1 MERRKNV
8 LVCIF
13 IIVSMILLTLSAYAT
28 SGDNSV
34 DMKDGSSKIYSMVLP
49 TDCDFTIDPY
59 GLTMLDNTKMSL
71 NEILNH
77 PVGLVTSEAVTL
89 NNTNDVGVSVGIE
102 VYLESEI
109 PIRVAKTK
117 DEAKKSSDLY
127 VEILPVGISN
137 IYSATPVTVL
147 NNGIGAA
154 QPGNLIKFKHEKSG
168 EENSKYEFMISG
180 YANPNSPIWKDA
192 AYTQSQKPIKLCMKF
207 SFEYEELDESSEE
220 SESSSTEDSSTEDPS
235 SSKDPDSQESSSEKP
250 TDGETTTV
258 PATVNNVTFS
268 NGAFALKIPK
278 SEVSARPTD
287 ISLIYENEEYNL
299 RYYAVVQITED
310 KDYYIITVT
319 DFPEGEGVCPLKVF
333 AGNKL
338 IYDKATVTFP

>member
-8 LVCIF
+8 LACIF
-13 IIVSMILLTLSAYAT
+13 IIMSMILLTLSAYAT

-34 DMKDGSSKIYSMVLP
+34 DMKVSPSKIYSMVLP

-59 GLTMLDNTKMSL
+59 GLTMLDDTKISL
-71 NEILNH
+71 NEVLNH
-77 PVGLVTSEAVTL
+77 PAGLVTSEAVIL

-102 VYLESEI
+102 VYLESKI
-109 PIRVAKTK
+109 PIRIAKTK
-117 DEAKKSSDLY
+117 EEAKKSSDLY
-127 VEILPVGISN
+127 IEILPVGISN
-137 IYSATPVTVL
+137 IYAATPVTVL
-147 NNGIGAA
+147 NNGIGTA
-154 QPGNLIKFKHEKSG
+154 QPGNSINFKLEKSG
-168 EENSKYEFMISG
+168 EENSKYEFMVSG
-180 YANPNSPIWKDA
+180 YANPNSSIWKDA

-220 SESSSTEDSSTEDPS
+220 SESSSIENPS

-310 KDYYIITVT
+310 KEYYIITVT

-333 AGNKL
+333 SGNKL